1 MCVSHSNGLC
11 VSVTVGGRGGGVSV
25 TVAGVCIGH
34 CSWGVSVTLMV
45 CVCRS
50 LCGGGVGG
58 CQSL

>member
-1 MCVSHSNGLC
+1 MS
-11 VSVTVGGRGGGVSV
+11 VSVGGWDGGVSV

-45 CVCRS
+45 CVCQS